1 MTRDDLWTVLV
12 VDDEPDVRE
21 ITRIVLQHLDFDG
34 RGLDII
40 EAGSAREGREV
51 LAQRKDVALMIIDVV
66 METEHAGLDLVR
78 HVREQMKNRLSRI
91 VLRTG
96 HPGQAP
102 EREVIRA
109 FDINDYKEKTELT
122 AHKLE
127 TTVLVALRGYRDLM
141 TIEAAR
147 EGLERVVEASAQ
159 IHSRHQSHEFASA
172 VLAQLAA
179 LVGLQRGALYCSVPK
194 TDHTATGPIHVT
206 AATGEFEPNVAHRID
221 ESLPP
226 VVLRSFY
233 EAYDHKRHVF
243 GDDHYVLY
251 FTDAQD
257 SENLLIVA
265 GASRLSE
272 LDLHLVR
279 VFCTNVGIAFENL
292 HLNQDLLDS
301 QLEMVCL
308 LAGAAETRS
317 QETANH
323 VKRVGLLAEFLAR
336 EYGLDEHTAEAI
348 RFAAPLHDI
357 GKIAVPDYVLNK
369 PGQHT
374 PEETVIMRMHVEHGA
389 QMLTQSRLP
398 LIRLAS
404 EIAWTHHEN
413 WDGSG
418 YPRGLS
424 KTQIP
429 IAGRITALA
438 DVYDAL
444 GSRRCYKEP
453 WAQDK
458 VLEFIRN
465 ERGRKFEPRLVD
477 ILIGKLEKAEAVRR
491 MLPD

>member
-1 MTRDDLWTVLV
+1 MTTTDRWTVLV

-21 ITRIVLQHLDFDG
+21 ITKIVLQDLEFDG
-34 RGLDII
+34 RGVEFI
-40 EAGSAREGREV
+40 EAGSAREGREI
-51 LAQRKDVALMIIDVV
+51 LAGRTDVALMIIDVV
-66 METEHAGLDLVR
+66 METEHAGLELVR
-78 HVREQMKNRLSRI
+78 HVREQLKNRLSRI

-102 EREVIRA
+102 EREVIRTY
-109 FDINDYKEKTELT
+109 DINDYKEKTELT

-141 TIEAAR
+141 MIEAAR
-147 EGLERVVEASAQ
+147 AGLERVVEASAQ
-159 IHSRHQSHEFASA
+159 IHSRQQSHEFASA
-172 VLAQLAA
+172 VLAQLGA
-179 LVGLQRGALYCSVPK
+179 LVGLQRGALYCTVPK
-194 TDHTATGPIHVT
+194 ANHAATGPIHVT

-226 VVLRSFY
+226 PVLRSFY
-233 EAYDHKRHVF
+233 EAFDNKRHVF
-243 GDDHYVLY
+243 GNDHYVLY

-272 LDLHLVR
+272 LDLHLVK

-292 HLNQDLLDS
+292 HLHQDLLDS
-301 QLEMVCL
+301 QMEMICL

-336 EYGLDEHTAEAI
+336 EYGLDDNAAEAI

-357 GKIAVPDYVLNK
+357 GKIAIPDEILNK
-369 PGQHT
+369 PGRHT
-374 PEETVIMRMHVEHGA
+374 PEETVIMRTHALRGA
-389 QMLTQSRLP
+389 HMLSQSRLP
-398 LIRLAS
+398 LIRLAA
-404 EIAWTHHEN
+404 EIAATHHEN

-418 YPRGLS
+418 YPNGLS
-424 KTQIP
+424 AMQIP
-429 IAGRITALA
+429 DGGRITALA
-438 DVYDAL
+438 DVFDAL
-444 GSRRCYKEP
+444 GSKRCYKEA
-453 WAQDK
+453 WERDR
-458 VLEFIRN
+458 VLDFILA

-477 ILIGKLEKAEAVRR
+477 ILIAKLDKAEAMRR